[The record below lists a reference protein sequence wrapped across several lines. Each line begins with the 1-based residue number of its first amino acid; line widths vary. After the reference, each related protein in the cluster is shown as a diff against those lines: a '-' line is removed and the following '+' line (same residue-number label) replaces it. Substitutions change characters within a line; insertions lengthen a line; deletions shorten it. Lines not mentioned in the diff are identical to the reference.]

1 MTGAKAGKWGRQ
13 GFSLVEMVLAVAIMA
28 LLGTVVL
35 RVFLSADSMN
45 KQAANLDKAV
55 NLAVDAV
62 ERMKAENP
70 AILWNRETLSGIF
83 PDSLIE
89 PMEDGWRIQIYF
101 DDNWQVFTLVRSDL
115 PSYRLTLV
123 LDPDPETGKKTTAVS
138 VSISDIEKNSANPFQ
153 KNLIEDHKAGIYFLQ
168 AELPSGCDMQGVV
181 Q

>member
-1 MTGAKAGKWGRQ
+1 MTGLDAGKWGRQ

-70 AILWNRETLSGIF
+70 AIRWNRENLSGIF

-89 PMEDGWRIQIYF
+89 PMEDGWRIQVLF
-101 DDNWQVFTLVRSDL
+101 DDNWQVFPLVRSDL
-115 PSYRLTLV
+115 PSHSLTLV
-123 LDPDPETGKKTTAVS
+123 LDPDLETGRKTTTVS
-138 VSISDIEKNSANPFQ
+138 VSVSDIERNSDVPFQ
-153 KNLIEDHKAGIYFLQ
+153 KNMIEDRKVSIYFLQ
-168 AELPSGCDMQGVV
+168 AELSSACDMQGVV